1 MLGLSLG
8 GGGSQQLLD
17 FLSSRNLKQRLIEKY
32 DLLPRLYED
41 AWDTE
46 QKNWRTFDPKDQ
58 PSLVKALQTKRL
70 DGLFSVSQN
79 KKTELISLA
88 WVDED
93 PRFASTML
101 KRTIQELSHYLEYE
115 YETDAQRERIF
126 IAGQL
131 EKAKTE
137 LEYWENQ
144 LPGPEMTLAEIQ
156 RELVA
161 SQLVYQEIRKQL
173 ELVKIQEA
181 KQLVSFKV
189 LDEPFVPEIKY
200 KPKRSLICAVTLIM
214 SGFMAVLI
222 AFARG
227 ALQQRRD
234 DQAMMTVLDA
244 GKR

>member
-17 FLSSRNLKQRLIEKY
+17 FLSSRNMKQRLIEKY

-41 AWDTE
+41 DWDAERKT
-46 QKNWRTFDPKDQ
+46 WRTSDPKDQ

-161 SQLVYQEIRKQL
+161 SQLV
-173 ELVKIQEA
+173 
-181 KQLVSFKV
+181 
-189 LDEPFVPEIKY
+189 
-200 KPKRSLICAVTLIM
+200 
-214 SGFMAVLI
+214 
-222 AFARG
+222 
-227 ALQQRRD
+227 
-234 DQAMMTVLDA
+234 
-244 GKR
+244 